1 MSNISQVERQLHI
14 LSLLSE
20 NQRGF
25 TIEEI
30 MDSLRR
36 IGVDVS
42 RKTIQRDID
51 YITTNFFVYEDERNG
66 KTVYVANKYSA
77 DNIGFTISELLSL
90 HFAREIL
97 RPYSGLDVGK
107 TAVNILD
114 KLLSSVPRINRKY
127 IDNFSEMVKVY
138 TSGIT
143 PEKDFNREY
152 LENIKEAIAQNR
164 KLRIEYYSF
173 NADEITKREFD
184 PYLLEIQEGCWHVI
198 GYCHLRKA
206 IRDFRVS
213 RIRSLSMSDKIF
225 TRPENFYEDY
235 KENRFHKL
243 VGEKKIRLKLRF
255 TGDAARF
262 VKEYERSKAH
272 SLYEND
278 EGLIFERDTTMTPEI
293 IKWILGFGAE
303 VEVLEPEE
311 LKDAIR
317 QQVRKLSQ
325 MYSE

>member
-152 LENIKEAIAQNR
+152 LEIIKEAIAQNR

-173 NADEITKREFD
+173 
-184 PYLLEIQEGCWHVI
+184 
-198 GYCHLRKA
+198 
-206 IRDFRVS
+206 
-213 RIRSLSMSDKIF
+213 
-225 TRPENFYEDY
+225 
-235 KENRFHKL
+235 
-243 VGEKKIRLKLRF
+243 
-255 TGDAARF
+255 
-262 VKEYERSKAH
+262 
-272 SLYEND
+272 
-278 EGLIFERDTTMTPEI
+278 
-293 IKWILGFGAE
+293 
-303 VEVLEPEE
+303 
-311 LKDAIR
+311 
-317 QQVRKLSQ
+317 
-325 MYSE
+325 